1 MIYYIIGCKTNAVM
15 YNHATLNFSRHI
27 ASFYVKQELGM
38 KKNMITLLAGISLVA
53 LLAGG
58 CANKEA
64 VKKEEPVVPVAKAAT
79 VEPAKPVEAAAPV
92 APVTAPVTE
101 PVKRTE
107 DANPLEQGK
116 TQPAVASATAVFETV
131 YFDFDKAELR
141 QDARDVLSKNA
152 ETILKSLAKSK
163 VQIEGH
169 CDERGSAE
177 YNLALGESRAKS
189 AQKYLTTL
197 GVKAENL
204 SIISYGKE
212 KPAVAGSDE
221 AAWAKNRRA
230 EFVVAK

>member
-1 MIYYIIGCKTNAVM
+1 
-15 YNHATLNFSRHI
+15 
-27 ASFYVKQELGM
+27 M
-38 KKNMITLLAGISLVA
+38 KKNMITMLAGISMVA

-64 VKKEEPVVPVAKAAT
+64 VKAEEPVVPKAAAT
-79 VEPAKPVEAAAPV
+79 EKVVPAMPATDVMVADKIVQPKPEEAVKPVQREEVKPAAEKV
-92 APVTAPVTE
+92 APVE
-101 PVKRTE
+101 IK
-107 DANPLEQGK
+107 
-116 TQPAVASATAVFETV
+116 FETV

-177 YNLALGESRAKS
+177 YNLALGENRAKS